1 MPALCNDLL
10 TRFSF
15 VFLEQEQHLQRISLV
30 HALAYRLP
38 RPHFEMLDI
47 ILHHLRQVSAKS
59 NKNKMS
65 IFNLGVVFGPTLL
78 RTAEDSLAAVL
89 EIKFNNLV
97 IEILIEN
104 YELIF
109 KSPPGKSTTSDYM

>member
-1 MPALCNDLL
+1 
-10 TRFSF
+10 
-15 VFLEQEQHLQRISLV
+15 
-30 HALAYRLP
+30 
-38 RPHFEMLDI
+38 
-47 ILHHLRQVSAKS
+47 
-59 NKNKMS
+59 MS

-78 RTAEDSLAAVL
+78 KATEDSLAAVL

-109 KSPPGKSTTSDYM
+109 KNKPGNTSDYM